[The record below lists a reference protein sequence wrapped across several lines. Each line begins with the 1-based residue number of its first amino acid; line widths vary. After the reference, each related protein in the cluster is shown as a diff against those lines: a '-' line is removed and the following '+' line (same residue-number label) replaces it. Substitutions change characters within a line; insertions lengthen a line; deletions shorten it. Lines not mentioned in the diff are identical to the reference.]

1 MDAGTGLPQ
10 RHAGGRTKVTG
21 TNLWRT
27 APASKH
33 TRKKCKADLK
43 LEFPA
48 LFDVVT
54 APAVRPNPKAP
65 TMGVHLVDTLGAVKQ
80 TLALRWACL
89 HWTDRSSFGIWPL
102 IQPLRGLLLK
112 LRKRAT
118 TGKSCTA
125 DDRVTRACATSPSA
139 SHPD

>member
-1 MDAGTGLPQ
+1 M
-10 RHAGGRTKVTG
+10 VTG
-21 TNLWRT
+21 TQLPRS
-27 APASKH
+27 AQASRG
-33 TRKKCKADLK
+33 TREACADVMRGN
-43 LEFPA
+43 FPE

-54 APAVRPNPKAP
+54 APAVRPDPSKP
-65 TMGVHLVDTLGAVKQ
+65 TMGVHLMDTLSAVKT

-125 DDRVTRACATSPSA
+125 DDRVTRACAASPSA